1 MQWQVVKVAMGS
13 FSLDFS
19 TEGSGSGSGSGS
31 TPFRADRLTM
41 GLCLQRLDGCSA
53 ATPNL
58 DLCLDKLVIVNTA

>member
-1 MQWQVVKVAMGS
+1 MKVAMGS
-13 FSLDFS
+13 FSQDFS
-19 TEGSGSGSGSGS
+19 TEGSSTSGGSGSGS